1 MLYTWYQ
8 RLVAMYF
15 LSTID
20 YLWLTLAIS
29 CHANIHTRRKEL
41 LYEHNFS
48 FLKILLINKVLNYVV
63 RVRL

>member
-1 MLYTWYQ
+1 
-8 RLVAMYF
+8 MYF
-15 LSTID
+15 PFTID

-48 FLKILLINKVLNYVV
+48 FLKILLINKVSLSQTL
-63 RVRL
+63 RVSKTLPHY